1 MDEQF
6 GVGTQGQES
15 PSLEQGMNSPVASQ
29 TINQTPIQPQVQN
42 ITQQPPP
49 KRKNILLPLFVF
61 LIVIA
66 GAVGGSYYF
75 LKSQKDGGTQMP
87 SPTPGA
93 AKIEL
98 SKFASEEEFK
108 NYLAESE
115 VSLFGGI
122 ASSGLG
128 LETPVATREDVSLQT
143 LQEGAPGG
151 GAPVERVSGTN
162 VQVVG
167 IDEPDIVKTDGQTI
181 FFSSIFSRF
190 YPLEIFSS
198 EQTVGAISHDFI
210 PPVPLADTKIIKAFP
225 PTALA
230 KMTSIEKNGDLLL
243 NNKTLII
250 FSGTQIFAYDVTDP
264 ANPQEKWNQDFDS
277 NVQIVASR
285 LYDGKIYIVT
295 STTINS
301 LNPCPIPLTL
311 GVGAISIPCI
321 DVYYPRGPMSVDSTY
336 TALTIDT
343 QSGEIKNK
351 VSFVGSSTTSVVYM
365 SPNALYITYTQ
376 YKAITKIFYDFF
388 NEKGKDLLSAET
400 LERLKKLNDYDIS
413 LSAKFTELQV
423 ILQNYYNS
431 LGADDRLRIE
441 NEVANRLSQ
450 YVKERARELET
461 TGIAKIGTQELNIL
475 STGEVPGRPLNQ
487 FSLDEYENNLRIATT
502 TSGGLFGGGESVND
516 VYVLGGDMQRLGAVT
531 DLGKGERIY
540 SVRFIDDKGYVVTF
554 RQIDPFYVL
563 DLSTPANPI
572 VKGELKI
579 PGYSSYLHPITKDKI
594 LGVGQ
599 EGSQVKVSLFDV
611 GNPQNPTE
619 VGKYLLD
626 EFWSDIL
633 DTHHA
638 FLLDD
643 RHEVFFL
650 PGSKGGYIF
659 SYKDNV
665 ISLVKAVADIS
676 ARRAIYINDY
686 MYIVGDDKVVVLNE
700 ADWEKVNELSF

>member
-1 MDEQF
+1 
-6 GVGTQGQES
+6 
-15 PSLEQGMNSPVASQ
+15 
-29 TINQTPIQPQVQN
+29 
-42 ITQQPPP
+42 
-49 KRKNILLPLFVF
+49 
-61 LIVIA
+61 
-66 GAVGGSYYF
+66 
-75 LKSQKDGGTQMP
+75 
-87 SPTPGA
+87 
-93 AKIEL
+93 
-98 SKFASEEEFK
+98 
-108 NYLAESE
+108 
-115 VSLFGGI
+115 
-122 ASSGLG
+122 
-128 LETPVATREDVSLQT
+128 
-143 LQEGAPGG
+143 
-151 GAPVERVSGTN
+151 
-162 VQVVG
+162 
-167 IDEPDIVKTDGQTI
+167 
-181 FFSSIFSRF
+181 
-190 YPLEIFSS
+190 
-198 EQTVGAISHDFI
+198 
-210 PPVPLADTKIIKAFP
+210 
-225 PTALA
+225 
-230 KMTSIEKNGDLLL
+230 
-243 NNKTLII
+243 
-250 FSGTQIFAYDVTDP
+250 
-264 ANPQEKWNQDFDS
+264 
-277 NVQIVASR
+277 
-285 LYDGKIYIVT
+285 
-295 STTINS
+295 
-301 LNPCPIPLTL
+301 
-311 GVGAISIPCI
+311 
-321 DVYYPRGPMSVDSTY
+321 
-336 TALTIDT
+336 
-343 QSGEIKNK
+343 
-351 VSFVGSSTTSVVYM
+351 M

-461 TGIAKIGTQELNIL
+461 TGIAKIGTQELNVL